1 MPSPTETTSQVDTN
15 YFQLYKEES
24 NLSIGESSC
33 IVILIYN
40 IKFSSNFSIENMDC
54 LLIKNSINTPL
65 HLQFLRDFPV
75 YCKIRLQK
83 QK

>member
-1 MPSPTETTSQVDTN
+1 MPFPTETTSQVDTN
-15 YFQLYKEES
+15 SFQLYKEES

-54 LLIKNSINTPL
+54 L
-65 HLQFLRDFPV
+65 
-75 YCKIRLQK
+75 
-83 QK
+83 